1 MKLKDKVAIV
11 TGGGRGI
18 GKAICLAFTREGA
31 NIVVISRTKAEVE
44 ETGKQIEAL
53 GGRVLPLS
61 ADVSNWRDVENAVAS
76 TIKRFGMVDILVN
89 CAGVIG
95 PVGPVIDNDISHW
108 AQTIHINL
116 IGTFLCTKA
125 VLPTMIEHGGG
136 KIINF
141 SGGGAVSSR
150 PYFTAY
156 AASKAAV
163 VRFTESLAEEV
174 KDFNI
179 QVNAIAPGAVNTRM
193 LDQLLAA
200 GETAGEK
207 ESTKAREQL
216 KGRGT
221 PPEKAASLAIFLASE
236 KSDGLS
242 GRLISAVWD
251 DWPNMGGQIGKIM
264 NSDLYTLRR
273 VIK

>member
-95 PVGPVIDNDISHW
+95 PVGPVIDNDIK
-108 AQTIHINL
+108 L
-116 IGTFLCTKA
+116 
-125 VLPTMIEHGGG
+125 
-136 KIINF
+136 
-141 SGGGAVSSR
+141 
-150 PYFTAY
+150 
-156 AASKAAV
+156 
-163 VRFTESLAEEV
+163 
-174 KDFNI
+174 
-179 QVNAIAPGAVNTRM
+179 
-193 LDQLLAA
+193 
-200 GETAGEK
+200 
-207 ESTKAREQL
+207 
-216 KGRGT
+216 RGLYVGD
-221 PPEKAASLAIFLASE
+221 ERSE
-236 KSDGLS
+236 
-242 GRLISAVWD
+242 
-251 DWPNMGGQIGKIM
+251 
-264 NSDLYTLRR
+264 
-273 VIK
+273 